1 MYLPKK
7 RQSTM
12 LATITIAVVV
22 LFSFIAIVFSS
33 LRLLFIIQPLRGTP
47 PPRRPGSPSHLL
59 SILGSGGHTAEM
71 LAMLRNMDTQL
82 YTHRTYIVS
91 EGDHISAQ
99 RARALEE
106 ELWSTTKS
114 RLKNEPKVESS
125 EDEIDNIYGSY
136 TIWTVPRARNIHQP
150 LITTPFSCLRTLI
163 FSLRFLSGSI
173 PTHLPP
179 QVPLAH
185 NLILANGPAT
195 SAIFIFAQ
203 LILRFLDF
211 GGAKGHERTRIVFVE
226 SFARVKTLSLSA
238 KCVAWCVDR
247 LVVQWTELKGL
258 AGGKAEYAGL
268 VAVDGPMVR

>member
-1 MYLPKK
+1 
-7 RQSTM
+7 M
-12 LATITIAVVV
+12 LATIAIAVVV
-22 LFSFIAIVFSS
+22 LFFLIAIVFSS

-47 PPRRPGSPSHLL
+47 APRKPGSPTHLL

-71 LAMLRNMDTQL
+71 LAMLRNIDTQL

-99 RARALEE
+99 RARALEQ
-106 ELWSTTKS
+106 ELRITTMSSFKDNSEVKST
-114 RLKNEPKVESS
+114 
-125 EDEIDNIYGSY
+125 EDKIDKIYGSY

-150 LITTPFSCLRTLI
+150 LVTAPFSCMRTLI
-163 FSLRFLSGSI
+163 FSLRLLSGSS
-173 PTHLPP
+173 PTDLPP
-179 QVPLAH
+179 SVPLAP

-195 SAIFIFAQ
+195 SAIVIFAQ

-211 GGAKGHERTRIVFVE
+211 GGANGHERTRIVFVE
-226 SFARVKTLSLSA
+226 SFARVRTLSLSA

-247 LVVQWTELKGL
+247 LVVQWKELKGF

-268 VAVDGPMVR
+268 VAVEGPIAR